1 MVWKSPNP
9 HTAKEEETAVRVSTL
24 LRKLLCVTSLIVTG
38 ARFEPAGLIIDV
50 RPRWKRP
57 RCSTCRKPA
66 TAYDR
71 RPVRRWKH
79 LALGTMVLWLQYA
92 PRRAQCRRCG
102 IKIEHVPWAAAD
114 RRFSSVL
121 EEMVAYLAT
130 ATSRTVVRDLV
141 GINWRTVG
149 SIVERI
155 VAERLDTTR
164 LGALRDIGVDE
175 FSYRKRHRYLTIVVD
190 HDRRRVIWAG
200 VGKSGETLR
209 RFFDLIGEQAA
220 HAIENVTMDMAGG
233 YVSVVRERAP
243 QANIVFD
250 RFHVAQLASNALDEV
265 RRSIVRQLA
274 GSDEARTVK
283 NTRWALLKNPDD
295 LSRNQHRKLCDL
307 QRVHQP
313 LYRAYLL
320 KESLAGALDY
330 RQPKRAR
337 RALDEWLAWASRS
350 RLAPFLRLARTI
362 RTHRDDILRY
372 VSLRLTNALAEGINN
387 RIRVIS
393 RIAYGFHRPQALI
406 SWIYLCCGG
415 IRLNPALPNSY
426 PLLLQ

>member
-1 MVWKSPNP
+1 M
-9 HTAKEEETAVRVSTL
+9 RVTTL
-24 LRKLLCVTSLIVTG
+24 LRKLLCVTSLLVLG
-38 ARFEPAGLIIDV
+38 ARFEAEGLIIDV
-50 RPRWKRP
+50 RPRWGRP
-57 RCSTCRKPA
+57 RCSGCQRPA
-66 TAYDR
+66 PAYDR

-79 LALGTMVLWLQYA
+79 LALGPVVLWLQYA
-92 PRRAQCRRCG
+92 PRRVQCPRCG

-114 RRFSSVL
+114 RRFTCVL

-130 ATSRTVVRDLV
+130 ATPRTVVRDLM

-155 VAERLDTTR
+155 VAERLDPAR
-164 LGALRDIGVDE
+164 LRGLRNIGVDE
-175 FSYRKRHRYLTIVVD
+175 FSYRKHHRYLTVVVD
-190 HDRRRVIWAG
+190 HARGRVVWAG
-200 VGKSGETLR
+200 VGRSGDTLR
-209 RFFDLIGEQAA
+209 QFFDVIGESAA
-220 HAIENVTMDMAGG
+220 RAIENVTMDMAAG
-233 YVSVVRERAP
+233 YLAVVRERAP

-265 RRSIVRQLA
+265 RRSLVRQLA
-274 GSDEARTVK
+274 GTEPARAVK
-283 NTRWALLKNPDD
+283 NTRWALLKNPAD
-295 LSRNQHRKLCDL
+295 LNPNQRHQLADL
-307 QRVHQP
+307 QKLHQP

-337 RALDEWLAWASRS
+337 RALDDWLAWASRS
-350 RLAPFLRLARTI
+350 RLPPFVRLARTI

-372 VSLRLTNALAEGINN
+372 VTLRLTNALAEGINN
-387 RIRVIS
+387 RIRVIA
-393 RIAYGFHRPQALI
+393 RIAYGFHRPEALI

-426 PLLLQ
+426 PPQLQ